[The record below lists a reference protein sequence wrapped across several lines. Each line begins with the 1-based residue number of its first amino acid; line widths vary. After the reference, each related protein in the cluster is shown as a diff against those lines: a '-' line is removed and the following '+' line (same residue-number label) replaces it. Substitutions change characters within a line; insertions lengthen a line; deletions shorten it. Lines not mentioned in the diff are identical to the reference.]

1 MQSLR
6 DFLTVSRANI
16 QAVSLASA
24 LLGPSMAAST
34 LSDLLRTDV
43 LLFIALFYI
52 TVTFSCNINC
62 RYDMDVDRLYKKDLY
77 FATKRLGKRLDM
89 IMAVELILGI
99 AISLLLMERG
109 KWIAGGLGLLGIFLA
124 YAYSAPP
131 LRVKKRGALSPLPVM
146 VGVYVLPIIAGY
158 SVLST
163 DFPPMFW
170 LFLTGY
176 FFLNLGINMVNM
188 AEDTDVD
195 EKMGIETLAV
205 RIGAKRTLKMAA
217 LSQALGVLAPV
228 SLLIF
233 LNDNCLLVIAFF
245 LLALFKAIQV
255 FHEIFMLS
263 KEEDAV
269 SAAKK
274 GGKRLPSWFVTTRYP
289 LLFMALFALI

>member
-6 DFLTVSRANI
+6 DFLTVSRAKI

-24 LLGPSMAAST
+24 LLGPSMAASAI
-34 LSDLLRTDV
+34 SDLLRTDV

-62 RYDMDVDRLYKKDLY
+62 RYDMGVDRLYKKELY

-89 IMAVELILGI
+89 IMAVEVILGVT
-99 AISLLLMERG
+99 ISLLLIVRG

-124 YAYSAPP
+124 YAYSTPP
-131 LRVKKRGALSPLPVM
+131 MRMKKRGALSPIPVM

-163 DFPPMFW
+163 HFPLMFW

-205 RIGAKRTLKMAA
+205 RIGAKRTLKIAA
-217 LSQALGVLAPV
+217 VSQALGILAPV

-245 LLALFKAIQV
+245 LLALFKSIQV
-255 FHEIFMLS
+255 FYEIFMLS
-263 KEEDAV
+263 KEDDAV

-289 LLFMALFALI
+289 LLFMAIFALI